1 MESSRAV
8 GLKVRLKWNSHPI
21 KERRR
26 KQMLQNLSVDPEFA
40 SKIPSLR
47 EEELK
52 QLEENILADGVVINP
67 LIVWNGIIVDGHNR
81 YRILQQHPEIQFTIY
96 EKEFPDRYAVI
107 AWICKNQLGRRN
119 LMSQQFKYLMGQ
131 QYKAEKIAY
140 GGDRKNHAPKSSY
153 QNGNLILKE
162 KTCERIAAENGVARN
177 TVIRAEQF
185 ANGVDAAEE
194 AVPGIKQEILTGS
207 IKPTE
212 KAVAAIAKAPQ
223 EERPALVQQLRQTKE
238 PEKPEEKHKDKEK
251 PQEKPQEKP
260 KRKRSVA
267 ETLQAIREVSEKML
281 QPTGEMNEEDIFA
294 EMEDA
299 LDTLIFRW
307 NTCLQNNPTLCLS
320 GLEGIR
326 RIGEQGMDFIK
337 NFEQSIREANAG

>member
-1 MESSRAV
+1 
-8 GLKVRLKWNSHPI
+8 
-21 KERRR
+21 
-26 KQMLQNLSVDPEFA
+26 MLQNLSVDPEFE
-40 SKIPSLR
+40 SKIPPLR

-119 LMSQQFKYLMGQ
+119 LTSQQFKYLMGQ

-140 GGDRKNHAPKSSY
+140 GGDRKNNAPKSSY

-251 PQEKPQEKP
+251 PREKP

-267 ETLQAIREVSEKML
+267 ETLQAIREISEKML
-281 QPTGEMNEEDIFA
+281 QPTGEIEEEDIFA

-299 LDTLIFRW
+299 LDNMIFRW
-307 NTCLQNNPTLCLS
+307 NTCLQNNPALCLS
-320 GLEGIR
+320 GLESIR
-326 RIGEQGMDFIK
+326 RIGEQGIDFIK
-337 NFEQSIREANAG
+337 NFEQSIRKANAG

>member
-1 MESSRAV
+1 
-8 GLKVRLKWNSHPI
+8 
-21 KERRR
+21 
-26 KQMLQNLSVDPEFA
+26 MLQHLTIDPEFA
-40 SKIPSLR
+40 SKIPPLR

-119 LMSQQFKYLMGQ
+119 LTSQQFKYLMGQ

-140 GGDRKNHAPKSSY
+140 VGDRKNNAPKSSY

-212 KAVAAIAKAPQ
+212 KAVAAIAKAPP
-223 EERPALVQQLRQTKE
+223 EERSALVQQLRQAKE
-238 PEKPEEKHKDKEK
+238 PEKA
-251 PQEKPQEKP
+251 QEKP
-260 KRKRSVA
+260 KPKRSAA
-267 ETLQAIREVSEKML
+267 ETLQAIQDISDNML
-281 QPTGEMNEEDIFA
+281 QSNGEIDTDDICA
-294 EMEDA
+294 ELEDA
-299 LDTLIFRW
+299 LDTMIFRW
-307 NTCLQNNPTLCLS
+307 DTCLENNKELRSACRD
-320 GLEGIR
+320 GIR
-326 RIGEQGMDFIK
+326 SLTDKGIQYLKEMR
-337 NFEQSIREANAG
+337 RTT

>member
-1 MESSRAV
+1 
-8 GLKVRLKWNSHPI
+8 
-21 KERRR
+21 
-26 KQMLQNLSVDPEFA
+26 MLQNLSVDPEFE
-40 SKIPSLR
+40 SKIPPLR

-119 LMSQQFKYLMGQ
+119 LTSQQFKYLMGQ
-131 QYKAEKIAY
+131 QYKAEKTAY
-140 GGDRKNHAPKSSY
+140 GGDRKSDTAKSSY
-153 QNGNLILKE
+153 QNDNLISKE
-162 KTCERIAAENGVARN
+162 KTCERIANENGVSSAS
-177 TVIRAEQF
+177 VIRAEQF

-251 PQEKPQEKP
+251 PREKP

-267 ETLQAIREVSEKML
+267 ETLQAIREISEKML
-281 QPTGEMNEEDIFA
+281 QPTGEIEEEDIFA

-299 LDTLIFRW
+299 LDNMIFRW
-307 NTCLQNNPTLCLS
+307 NTCLQNNPALCLS

-337 NFEQSIREANAG
+337 NFEQSIRKANAG

>member
-1 MESSRAV
+1 MS
-8 GLKVRLKWNSHPI
+8 LHLTI
-21 KERRR
+21 
-26 KQMLQNLSVDPEFA
+26 DPEFA
-40 SKIPSLR
+40 SIIPPLR
-47 EEELK
+47 EEEQK

-67 LIVWNGIIVDGHNR
+67 LIVWNGVIVDGHNR
-81 YRILQQHPEIQFTIY
+81 YRILQQHPELQFTTY
-96 EKEFPDRYAVI
+96 EKAFSDRYEAI

-119 LMSQQFKYLMGQ
+119 LTLQQFKYLMGH
-131 QYKAEKIAY
+131 QYKAEKTAY
-140 GGDRKNHAPKSSY
+140 GGDRKNNAPRSSY

-251 PQEKPQEKP
+251 PQEKLQEKP

-337 NFEQSIREANAG
+337 NFEQSIREANTE